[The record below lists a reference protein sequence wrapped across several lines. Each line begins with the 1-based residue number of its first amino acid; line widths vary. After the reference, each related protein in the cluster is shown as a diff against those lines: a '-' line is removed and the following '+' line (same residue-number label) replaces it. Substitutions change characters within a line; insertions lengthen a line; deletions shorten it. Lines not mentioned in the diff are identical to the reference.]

1 MTPDEAKIKLDR
13 DDLLKRRNQ
22 SRMFGNIDSNINP
35 LSDLEIFDLVLI
47 EKSFLDRVTSAFT
60 SDSLYKYLK
69 EKK

>member
-47 EKSFLDRVTSAFT
+47 EKSFLDRVTSVFT